1 MDVVTSITKDPIIY
15 LRPSKIYPSSFN
27 SHLPFKNWFIK
38 NIKPRLYVELG
49 VGGGTSFFSVCE
61 IIKTFKIDS
70 KCVAVDT
77 WMGGNQNDFVGQEFI
92 FERFINDFLQYDQFA
107 DFARKTFLDAVNS
120 FRDESIDLLQILDCQ
135 NYQEVKQIFDNY
147 LPKISKR
154 GVILLHGINDDSMQ
168 MGVNLVW
175 QDVKS
180 NYLTIKFDHGLG
192 LGLVLV
198 GKDVDPELMELSKV
212 QDKDLY
218 VLKNLFK
225 LLGTSIE
232 KEYLKSELEKKLIF
246 DNDELRRINST
257 QLEKISDLTFEVDR
271 LNKKLDVT
279 EKIRVDLENS
289 RSWKLTAPLRKLK
302 SIIRS

>member
-1 MDVVTSITKDPIIY
+1 MDIVSRIIKDPIIY
-15 LRPSKIYPSSFN
+15 LHPSKIYPSPFN

-49 VGGGTSFFSVCE
+49 ARGSSFFSVCE

-77 WMGGNQNDFVGQEFI
+77 WMGGGNQNNLDGEEFI
-92 FERFINDFLQYDQFA
+92 FERFVNDFLQYDQIA
-107 DFARKTFLDAVNS
+107 DFVRKTFLDAVNGFS
-120 FRDESIDLLQILDCQ
+120 NESIDLLQILDCQ

-154 GVILLHGINDDSMQ
+154 GVILLHGINDYSMQ

-175 QDVKS
+175 QDIKS

-198 GKDVDPELMELSKV
+198 GKDVDPELIELSKV

-218 VLKNLFK
+218 VLKNLFQ

-232 KEYLKSELEKKLIF
+232 KEYLKNELEKKLIF
-246 DNDELRRINST
+246 DNDELIKINST
-257 QLEKISDLTFEVDR
+257 HLEKILDLTFEVNR

>member
-1 MDVVTSITKDPIIY
+1 VDLVSRIIKDPIIY

-49 VGGGTSFFSVCE
+49 AGGGTSFFSVCE
-61 IIKTFKIDS
+61 IVKTFKIDS
-70 KCVAVDT
+70 RCVAVDT
-77 WMGGNQNDFVGQEFI
+77 WMGGNQNEFDGEEFI

-107 DFARKTFLDAVNS
+107 DFARKTFLDAVNG
-120 FRDESIDLLQILDCQ
+120 FRDESIDILQILDCQ
-135 NYQEVKQIFDNY
+135 KYQEVKQIFDNY

-154 GVILLHGINDDSMQ
+154 GVILLHNINDYSMQ

-175 QDVKS
+175 QEIKS

-198 GKDVDPELMELSKV
+198 GKDVDPELIELSKV

-218 VLKNLFK
+218 VLKNLFQ
-225 LLGTSIE
+225 LLGASIE
-232 KEYLKSELEKKLIF
+232 NEYLKNELEKKLIF
-246 DNDELRRINST
+246 DNDDLSRINST
-257 QLEKISDLTFEVDR
+257 QLEKILDLTLEVDR
-271 LNKKLDVT
+271 LNKKLDVV

-302 SIIRS
+302 SLIRR